1 MVSGKVSTVLLVLAV
16 VSYIGTTI
24 ITLINIEDLREIGLG
39 GIRGLTG
46 KATDTGTAS
55 VTVSGA
61 AGTTGIT
68 LTDETIDFGAGYVWA
83 NASLA
88 ILDSSDSSV
97 VNGSWTGVTDAMTI
111 TNSGTRPIN
120 VTVVMDSADAE
131 AFLCGTGDCPNTATA
146 KVEVKAADNES
157 NSCLSDLQDTYAT
170 LADASGKNTV
180 ILCSNL
186 AYADSNDAIDMSMRL
201 TIPYDAASG
210 AKQETLT
217 FTGTAI

>member
-55 VTVSGA
+55 VEITGA
-61 AGTTGIT
+61 AGIT